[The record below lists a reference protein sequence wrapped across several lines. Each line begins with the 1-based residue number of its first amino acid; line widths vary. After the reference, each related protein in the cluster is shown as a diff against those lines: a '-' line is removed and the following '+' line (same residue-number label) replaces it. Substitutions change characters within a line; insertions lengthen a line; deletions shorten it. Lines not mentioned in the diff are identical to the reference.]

1 MKKQIIA
8 VFLVLMMCLTICM
21 PIHAESVQ
29 PMSDTS
35 HSTVIKNRRNYAY
48 GLERLLKQVPNTAGR
63 DRSVVTVQ
71 TSGTFTASLDV
82 SGVVGT
88 FLKSVAISSG
98 LFTVSVSS
106 SLSVGQTFEIP
117 ENKRSILSAIGV
129 FEQYNTCE
137 ADQYYEIRYGDGT
150 TVSSYYQGTGTVEE
164 PVQVFFDIYYP

>member
-1 MKKQIIA
+1 
-8 VFLVLMMCLTICM
+8 MMCLTICM

-63 DRSVVTVQ
+63 NRSVVTIQ
-71 TSGTFTASLDV
+71 NSGTFTQSV
-82 SGVVGT
+82 HVYGVVYT
-88 FLKSVAISSG
+88 LLKSLAISKG
-98 LFTVSVSS
+98 LFTCSVYR

-117 ENKRSILSAIGV
+117 AGKRSIISAIGV

-150 TVSSYYQGTGTVEE
+150 TVSSHYQGTGTVEE